1 MVKSLSFFPC
11 LTLSQKFCCLHMHLG
26 EINLRCCLMVRAI
39 SMFIY
44 PVKADILYVFCMCNL
59 IDSNTQDSE
68 VINNYFDNPT
78 IMTQIFQDKLQN
90 GDWFAALHCI
100 WIILLFLDCWSVMT
114 LGSLIKMCTYYSR
127 K

>member
-1 MVKSLSFFPC
+1 
-11 LTLSQKFCCLHMHLG
+11 
-26 EINLRCCLMVRAI
+26 
-39 SMFIY
+39 MFIF

-78 IMTQIFQDKLQN
+78 IITQIFHDKLLH

-100 WIILLFLDCWSVMT
+100 WIILLFLRL
-114 LGSLIKMCTYYSR
+114 LGSGDLGLFDQNV
-127 K
+127 